1 MKGCWRDKYMNCH
14 GDNKRNKGNHNHS
27 PLKHML
33 HMILCCGLPIAI
45 IGFLPL
51 ITRFSP
57 NTGRV
62 LGLIAP
68 FLCPIM
74 MISMIPMMFSHNKK
88 SSCCDH
94 SSNDSNKSLKLN
106 EPTE

>member
-1 MKGCWRDKYMNCH
+1 MNCH
-14 GDNKRNKGNHNHS
+14 ENNKGNKGNHKHS

-33 HMILCCGLPIAI
+33 HMILCCGLPIVI
-45 IGFLPL
+45 IGSLPL

-57 NTGRV
+57 NAVKV

-74 MISMIPMMFSHNKK
+74 MISMIPMMFNHNKK
-88 SSCCDH
+88 SSCCDQ
-94 SSNDSNKSLKLN
+94 SGNDSNKSLKLN
-106 EPTE
+106 EPIE